1 MAIQK
6 GQGLKKGE
14 HVRKLGECI
23 CIRNEPEP
31 LFAIERLPKRGI
43 RSEVERE
50 GFPDWKPEEFVKMFC
65 KANSKGKKKCYPETI
80 INRIEFR
87 RIHYEFHT

>member
-6 GQGLKKGE
+6 AQGLKKGE
-14 HVRKLGECI
+14 HIRKLGECI

-31 LFAIERLPKRGI
+31 LFAIEELPQRGI
-43 RSEVERE
+43 RSELERE
-50 GFPDWKPEEFVKMFC
+50 GLPHMTPEQFIEMFC
-65 KANSKGKKKCYPETI
+65 KANSKGKKKCYPTTI
-80 INRIEFR
+80 INRIEFK